1 MKKEQLFSP
10 EQLIEIYRCCADT
23 LDTCFDL
30 SYEQEKRIRSVQE
43 QIERSMPNLAQNL
56 PGHGQNISEQDF

>member
-23 LDTCFDL
+23 LDAGFGL
-30 SYEQEKRIRSVQE
+30 SYEQEKRITSVQE
-43 QIERSMPNLAQNL
+43 QIEQSMPGFVENL
-56 PGHGQNISEQDF
+56 PGHDQNISEQEF

>member
-1 MKKEQLFSP
+1 MFSP

-23 LDTCFDL
+23 LDAGFDL

-43 QIERSMPNLAQNL
+43 QIEQSMPDLAENL
-56 PGHGQNISEQDF
+56 PGHDQNISEQEF